1 MLNWIQ
7 SHGDMIVIW
16 IGAISTF
23 AVYSILFAENK
34 FYRFFEHLFLG
45 CAAGL
50 TVYIVWSQVL
60 KPMWWESMTKEGQW
74 YLAFAMVLGS
84 MFYFT
89 YSKKHVWISRI
100 IFGLFMGFAAGGL
113 FREFAEI
120 YMPQIV
126 NSVKPIHGLNFWNII
141 NVLVFYLFLF
151 CSMAYFFFS
160 FENKTPIMQKTV
172 ICGRWFLMIGF
183 GAIFGATVMGRMTLF
198 IGRFNFLVNDFLPVL
213 KRTWYNTAGKMVLI
227 VLLLGIILLSAK
239 HIRKKIIIKK
249 DTNNE

>member
-1 MLNWIQ
+1 MTWIQ
-7 SHGDMIVIW
+7 AHGEMIVIW

-23 AVYSILFAENK
+23 AVYSILFCENK

-45 CAAGL
+45 SSAGL
-50 TVYIVWSQVL
+50 SVYIVWSQVL
-60 KPMWWESMTKEGQW
+60 KPMWWDAMTREGQW

-89 YSKKHVWISRI
+89 YSRKHVWISRI

-126 NSVKPIHGLNFWNII
+126 NSIRPVKSLTFWNIV

-151 CSMAYFFFS
+151 SSMAYFFFS
-160 FENKTPIMQKTV
+160 FENKSPVIQKAVT
-172 ICGRWFLMIGF
+172 CGRWFLMIGF

-198 IGRFNFLVNDFLPVL
+198 IGRFNFLVNDFAPVL
-213 KRTWYNTAGKMVLI
+213 VRTWNNTLGKMILI
-227 VLLLGIILLSAK
+227 VLCMGIILLLLKNLKQKAES
-239 HIRKKIIIKK
+239 R
-249 DTNNE
+249 T